1 MNSSKSHN
9 PPEHKTFTERQF
21 EFAAHIRDPQNNPRP
36 PEIEDRRMAIYREL
50 FFNNIEDFMASSYP
64 VLKEILGED
73 RWQKLLQAYFAE
85 HRAETPLFPQLPA
98 EFLKYLNDVRRPQ
111 AGDLPFMLELA
122 HYEWMEL
129 AALQSDEQID
139 WDRIEKDCDLLSGHP
154 VISPL
159 AWVLSYEYPVHQIS
173 KDFQPDE
180 PGEQPTNIIV
190 YRDLKDE
197 VGFIEINP
205 MATVLLNRLQQ
216 DEQLTSKHVL
226 QELASEMQHP
236 DAAVVIDGG
245 MEILNNLKTHD
256 IVLGVTRN
264 SIKNS

>member
-1 MNSSKSHN
+1 MNSSKSRN
-9 PPEHKTFTERQF
+9 TSERYNFTKKQF

-73 RWQKLLQAYFAE
+73 RWQSLLQAYYAE

-98 EFLKYLNDVRRPQ
+98 EFLKYLSVVRRPR
-111 AGDLPFMLELA
+111 ASDPVFMLELA

-139 WDRIEKDCDLLSGHP
+139 WDRIDKDGDLLTGHP

-159 AWVLSYEYPVHQIS
+159 AWILSYEYPVHKIS
-173 KDFQPDE
+173 KDFQPE
-180 PGEQPTNIIV
+180 QPGEQPTNIIV
-190 YRDLKDE
+190 YRGLKDE

-205 MATVLLNRLQQ
+205 MTTVLLNRLQQ
-216 DEQLTSKHVL
+216 DEQLTSENLL

-236 DAAVVIDGG
+236 DPAVVINGG
-245 MEILNNLKTHD
+245 MEIMNNLKTHD
-256 IVLGVTRN
+256 IVLGVTK
-264 SIKNS
+264 SF

>member
-9 PPEHKTFTERQF
+9 PSERNDLTKKQF
-21 EFAAHIRDPQNNPRP
+21 EFAAYIRDPQNNPRP

-64 VLKEILGED
+64 VLKEILGDE
-73 RWQKLLQAYFAE
+73 RWQELLQNYFAE

-111 AGDLPFMLELA
+111 AGDPPFMLELA

-129 AALQSDEQID
+129 AALQSNADID
-139 WDRIEKDCDLLSGHP
+139 WAHIDKEGDLRSGHP

-159 AWVLSYEYPVHQIS
+159 AWILGYQYPVHQIDI
-173 KDFQPDE
+173 DFQPDE

-190 YRDLKDE
+190 YRDLNDK

-205 MATVLLNRLQQ
+205 MTSTLLNRLQQ
-216 DEQLTSKHVL
+216 DIELTSEKLL
-226 QELASEMQHP
+226 QDLANEMQHP
-236 DAAVVIDGG
+236 DPAVVINGG
-245 MEILNNLKTHD
+245 MGILNNLKALD
-256 IVLGVTRN
+256 IVLGT
-264 SIKNS
+264 SK

>member
-9 PPEHKTFTERQF
+9 PSKTKDFTKKQF

-36 PEIEDRRMAIYREL
+36 PEIEYRRMAIYREL
-50 FFNNIEDFMASSYP
+50 FYNNVEDFMASSYP
-64 VLKEILGED
+64 VLKEILGDD
-73 RWQKLLQAYFAE
+73 RWQELIVAYFAE

-111 AGDLPFMLELA
+111 AGDPPFMLELA

-129 AALQSDEQID
+129 AALQSNADID
-139 WDRIEKDCDLLSGHP
+139 WGHIDKQGDLLSGHP

-159 AWVLSYEYPVHQIS
+159 AWILGYQYPVHRIDT
-173 KDFQPDE
+173 DFQPDE
-180 PGEQPTNIIV
+180 PDEQPTNIIV
-190 YRDLKDE
+190 YRNMKDE

-205 MATVLLNRLQQ
+205 MTTALLNRLQQ
-216 DEQLTSKHVL
+216 DEEITSEEVL

-236 DAAVVIDGG
+236 DPAVVISGG
-245 MEILNNLKTHD
+245 LEILNNLKAHD
-256 IVLGVTRN
+256 IVLGVAQHA
-264 SIKNS
+264 IKNS

>member
-9 PPEHKTFTERQF
+9 PSEQKDFTKKQF
-21 EFAAHIRDPQNNPRP
+21 EFAAYIRDPQNNPRP
-36 PEIEDRRMAIYREL
+36 PEVEDRRMAIYREL
-50 FFNNIEDFMASSYP
+50 FFNNVEDFMASSYP

-73 RWQKLLQAYFAE
+73 RWQKLIQNYFTE

-111 AGDLPFMLELA
+111 AGDPPFMLELA

-129 AALQSDEQID
+129 AALQSDTEIN
-139 WDRIEKDCDLLSGHP
+139 WDRIDRDGDLLSGHP

-159 AWVLSYEYPVHQIS
+159 AWILGYEYPVHQID
-173 KDFQPDE
+173 KDFQPDK

-190 YRDLKDE
+190 YRDMKDE

-205 MATVLLNRLQQ
+205 MTTTLLNRLQQ
-216 DEQLTSKHVL
+216 DSGLTGQMLL
-226 QELASEMQHP
+226 QELADEMQHP
-236 DAAVVIDGG
+236 DPAIVIDGG
-245 MEILNNLKTHD
+245 MKILENLQTHD
-256 IVLGVTRN
+256 IVLGT
-264 SIKNS
+264 STKL

>member
-1 MNSSKSHN
+1 MNTSKSHSPSERN
-9 PPEHKTFTERQF
+9 NFTKKQY
-21 EFAAHIRDPQNNPRP
+21 EFAAYIRDPQNNPRP

-50 FFNNIEDFMASSYP
+50 FFNNIEDFMTSSFP

-73 RWQKLLQAYFAE
+73 RWQKLLQDYFAN

-98 EFLKYLNDVRRPQ
+98 EFLKYLNHVRRPQ
-111 AGDLPFMLELA
+111 ASDPNFMVELA

-129 AALQSDEQID
+129 AALQSNEQID
-139 WDRIEKDCDLLSGHP
+139 WDCIDKDGELLSGHP

-159 AWVLSYEYPVHQIS
+159 AWILSYEYPVHQIS
-173 KDFQPDE
+173 KDFQPKK

-205 MATVLLNRLQQ
+205 MTTVLLNRLQQ
-216 DEQLTSKHVL
+216 DGQLTSEHVL
-226 QELASEMQHP
+226 QELASEMQHADP
-236 DAAVVIDGG
+236 AVVIDGG
-245 MEILNNLKTHD
+245 MEILNNLKSHD
-256 IVLGVTRN
+256 IVLGVT
-264 SIKNS
+264 KNF